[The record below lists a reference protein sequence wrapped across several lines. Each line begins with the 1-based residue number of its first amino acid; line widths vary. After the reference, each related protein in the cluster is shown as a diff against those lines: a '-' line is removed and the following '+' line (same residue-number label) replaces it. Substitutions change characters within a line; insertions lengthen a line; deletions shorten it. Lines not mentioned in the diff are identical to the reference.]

1 MIMANNNE
9 NKVLKSSIEREQNEL
24 ACSAE
29 REKIKDSKNL
39 NVPHKREQSELV
51 CSAEREEQVTKS
63 TASGNVPHL
72 RFPEFCGEWK
82 KCTIND
88 LATVVGG
95 GTPDTTVKS
104 YWGGDI
110 QWFTP
115 SEIGKNKY
123 VDFSLRTITRDG
135 LDNSSAKLLPLHTIL
150 LSSRATV
157 GECSIASNECTTNQ
171 GFQSLIAKQ
180 CNIDFLYYLIQTKK
194 KDLIRNAC
202 GSTFL
207 EISANEIRKIKVAVP
222 VQNEQ
227 EQIAKLLSL
236 VDERIATQNKIIEDL
251 KKLRSAIV
259 EKLYNQSY
267 YTHRLE
273 DIIEQISERNR
284 KNLIDN
290 VLSVS
295 NKQGFINQSEQFEDR
310 IVASDDTS
318 NYKVVKKDDF
328 AYNPARINVGSIA
341 RLTSFEIGIVSPM
354 YICFRVKDGIIPQFI
369 EHFFTTSYFFNEM
382 QKRLEGS
389 VRLCLSFEGMCN
401 IPIFIP
407 RLEEQKNIG
416 KKIEILS
423 EKIDIETR
431 LLLCLKNQKQ
441 YFLSQM
447 FI

>member
-1 MIMANNNE
+1 M
-9 NKVLKSSIEREQNEL
+9 
-24 ACSAE
+24 
-29 REKIKDSKNL
+29 
-39 NVPHKREQSELV
+39 
-51 CSAEREEQVTKS
+51 
-63 TASGNVPHL
+63 
-72 RFPEFCGEWK
+72 RFPEFSGEWNK
-82 KCTIND
+82 YTIND

-123 VDFSLRTITRDG
+123 VDFSKRTITRDG

-236 VDERIATQNKIIEDL
+236 IDERIATQNKIIEKLQSLIKGLIDDIITLKCGQLVAFETLYSKAGEGGTPTTSNTEFYDNGSIPFIKIDDLSNKYLSANKDYITELGL
-251 KKLRSAIV
+251 KKSSAWLIPTHSIIYSNGATIGAISINKYPVCTKQGILGIV
-259 EKLYNQSY
+259 PNTNIDVEFLYYFMQSSY
-267 YTHRLE
+267 FQKEVERVVTEGTMKTAYLKDINHIKCPIPDLDKQKEISHTLSALSFKE
-273 DIIEQISERNR
+273 DIESQLLQKYQI
-284 KNLIDN
+284 
-290 VLSVS
+290 
-295 NKQGFINQSEQFEDR
+295 
-310 IVASDDTS
+310 
-318 NYKVVKKDDF
+318 
-328 AYNPARINVGSIA
+328 
-341 RLTSFEIGIVSPM
+341 
-354 YICFRVKDGIIPQFI
+354 
-369 EHFFTTSYFFNEM
+369 
-382 QKRLEGS
+382 
-389 VRLCLSFEGMCN
+389 
-401 IPIFIP
+401 
-407 RLEEQKNIG
+407 
-416 KKIEILS
+416 
-423 EKIDIETR
+423 
-431 LLLCLKNQKQ
+431 QKQ
-441 YFLSQM
+441 YLLSQM

>member
-1 MIMANNNE
+1 MN
-9 NKVLKSSIEREQNEL
+9 
-24 ACSAE
+24 SAE
-29 REKIKDSKNL
+29 HE
-39 NVPHKREQSELV
+39 EL
-51 CSAEREEQVTKS
+51 RPK
-63 TASGNVPHL
+63 GNVPNL
-72 RFPEFCGEWK
+72 RFPEFSGEWE

-236 VDERIATQNKIIEDL
+236 VDERIATQNKIIDKLQSLIKGIRNEVFGKLRKSIGFNAIIGNVLNYEQPQSYIVEDTEYTNKGTPVLTANKTFVLGYTTEINGIYRNGDCIIFDDFTLDCKYVYFPFKVKSSAIKILTAKNKGLLRYTYEFLMFLDL
-251 KKLRSAIV
+251 KTDEHKRHYIAETQNQAFILPNTQIIGTVAHIFSALSLRIEYLIKQRNNF
-259 EKLYNQSY
+259 EK
-267 YTHRLE
+267 
-273 DIIEQISERNR
+273 
-284 KNLIDN
+284 
-290 VLSVS
+290 
-295 NKQGFINQSEQFEDR
+295 
-310 IVASDDTS
+310 
-318 NYKVVKKDDF
+318 
-328 AYNPARINVGSIA
+328 
-341 RLTSFEIGIVSPM
+341 
-354 YICFRVKDGIIPQFI
+354 
-369 EHFFTTSYFFNEM
+369 
-382 QKRLEGS
+382 
-389 VRLCLSFEGMCN
+389 
-401 IPIFIP
+401 
-407 RLEEQKNIG
+407 
-416 KKIEILS
+416 
-423 EKIDIETR
+423 
-431 LLLCLKNQKQ
+431 QKQ
-441 YFLSQM
+441 YLLHQM